1 MHKKLNK
8 EMKYAGA
15 WFTVL
20 FLPQLFLLIN
30 FMGEAYPNQFH
41 EKKNGGEKLLGN
53 KHSCKHEIYISIN
66 G

>member
-1 MHKKLNK
+1 MTQKQKIRPRTFLHKKLNK

-41 EKKNGGEKLLGN
+41 EKKNGGGEV
-53 KHSCKHEIYISIN
+53 IR
-66 G
+66 